1 MSRPELIRAAFA
13 RRRKRATASMRICS
27 APYARSDAPKL
38 ALRPVPWG
46 KGAGGGNFHHRH
58 IVAGHLGQR

>member
-13 RRRKRATASMRICS
+13 RERKRATASIRICS
-27 APYARSDAPKL
+27 APYAHSDAPKL

-46 KGAGGGNFHHRH
+46 KGAGGVNFHHRH